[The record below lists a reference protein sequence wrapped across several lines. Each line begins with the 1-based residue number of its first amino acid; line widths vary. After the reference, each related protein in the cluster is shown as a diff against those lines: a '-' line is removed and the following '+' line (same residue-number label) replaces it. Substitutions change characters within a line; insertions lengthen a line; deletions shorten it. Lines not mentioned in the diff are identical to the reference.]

1 MPYGIPHRHPRPT
14 FRFLPLCRAA
24 TLVALLL
31 AVSLVPPA
39 WAAWPHGT
47 LPVALDDDIQI
58 LTGLVP
64 DGKGGLFVMWTDA
77 APGSTQYDV
86 FVQHFSNGGART
98 WGDHGVMAVP
108 HSAGGIEP
116 LSRMVSDG
124 HNGVIVAAI
133 YSNPRTVFNH
143 LVVQR
148 LGISGNAL
156 WASGGVDLGD
166 ALVAYPTLVSDDAG
180 GAIVGFTT
188 PTFPSQFVAQHLGD
202 DGMPLWSSPGITPAP
217 GGLPP
222 QPYAVRDGAGG
233 AIFAWTKSGTAATH
247 VAQRVSGGGVSLW
260 SAAGIPLPDYPRAI
274 AETDGNGFVL
284 AWYHVLLNQAQDMYM
299 QKYDGSGSPVW
310 APAGVLVSHQ
320 MGVKSALELQ
330 PDGAGGVYAS
340 WALLAFPDP
349 TVSILAQHLDAS
361 GTALWALY
369 GAVAAPGQQI
379 TDQHTMTPDGVGGL
393 YVTFGSADPNS
404 SIYLQRLAADGSR
417 AGPVETPVVGYYG
430 LGASD
435 ARGNT
440 FFGWATADNRALVE
454 RRSTVR
460 GQGLLKATAEQPVL
474 APLAAIEPNPARGA
488 FRAAGSLPTD
498 APAEVELYDLRGRMV
513 GSRQVVPVAGRW
525 SAWFGGASHLASG
538 TYVLR
543 VIQGSAVSV
552 AKVSLI
558 R

>member
-1 MPYGIPHRHPRPT
+1 MQYGIPHRHPRPT
-14 FRFLPLCRAA
+14 LRFLPLRRVAA
-24 TLVALLL
+24 LCALLL

-39 WAAWPHGT
+39 WAAWPNGT
-47 LPVALDDDIQI
+47 LPVALNDDFQI

-77 APGSTQYDV
+77 APGSTQYGV
-86 FVQHFSNGGART
+86 FVQHFNNGGART
-98 WGDHGVMAVP
+98 WGDRGVMAVP
-108 HSAGGIEP
+108 HPAGGIEP

-133 YSNPRTVFNH
+133 YSNSQTRVNH

-166 ALVAYPTLVSDDAG
+166 AYVAYPILVSDDAG

-188 PTFPSQFVAQHLGD
+188 PTLPSRFVAQHLGD
-202 DGMPLWSSPGITPAP
+202 DGTPLWPSPGITPEP

-222 QPYAVRDGAGG
+222 QPFAVRDGAGG
-233 AIFAWTKSGTAATH
+233 AIFAWTQSGTTATH

-260 SAAGIPLPDYPRAI
+260 SAAGIALPDDPQAI
-274 AETDGNGFVL
+274 AEADGNGFVL
-284 AWYHVLLNQAQDMYM
+284 AWYHALNQDMYM

-310 APAGVLVSHQ
+310 APGGVLVSHQ
-320 MGVKSALELQ
+320 MGVKSALELE

-340 WALLAFPDP
+340 WALRVFPDP
-349 TVSILAQHLDAS
+349 NVSILAQHLDAS
-361 GTALWALY
+361 GTAFWALY
-369 GAVAAPGQQI
+369 GVVAASAQQI
-379 TDQHTMTPDGVGGL
+379 TDQHAMTSDGVGGL

-404 SIYLQRLAADGSR
+404 LVYLQRLAADGSR
-417 AGPVETPVVGYYG
+417 AGPVEIPVLGYYG

-440 FFGWATADNRALVE
+440 FFGWATGDNKALVE
-454 RRSTVR
+454 RRTTGR

-474 APLAAIEPNPARGA
+474 APLAAIKPNPARGA

-498 APAEVELYDLRGRMV
+498 APAEVQLYDLRGRMV
-513 GSRQVVPVAGRW
+513 ASRQVVPVAGAW
-525 SAWFGGASHLASG
+525 SISFGESEHLASG

-543 VIQGSAVSV
+543 VIQGNQISTG
-552 AKVSLI
+552 KVSLI
-558 R
+558 H